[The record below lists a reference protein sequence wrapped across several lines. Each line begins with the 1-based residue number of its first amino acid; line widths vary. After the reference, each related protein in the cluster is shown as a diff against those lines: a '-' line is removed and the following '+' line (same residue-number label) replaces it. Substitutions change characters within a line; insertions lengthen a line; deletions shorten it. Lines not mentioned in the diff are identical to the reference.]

1 MEGIGL
7 LGQISSSKV
16 QGLHGE
22 GCDDLAGWVACSVF
36 IQQLYEA
43 VVLACSWAT
52 VVLVQSDCVAV
63 PLLQDQATS
72 QCRCSGLGAVEEQIA
87 GSCQVGVNGACTIW
101 RSSSHGGKAVST
113 AAKAEVGFPY

>member
-16 QGLHGE
+16 EGLHGE
-22 GCDDLAGWVACSVF
+22 SCDDLAGWVACSVF
-36 IQQLYEA
+36 IHQLCEA

-87 GSCQVGVNGACTIW
+87 GSCQVGVNRGHAPF
-101 RSSSHGGKAVST
+101 GGVALMVVSR
-113 AAKAEVGFPY
+113 EYSCQS

>member
-16 QGLHGE
+16 EGLHGE
-22 GCDDLAGWVACSVF
+22 SCDDLAGWVACSVF
-36 IQQLYEA
+36 IQQLCEA

-87 GSCQVGVNGACTIW
+87 GSCQVGVNRGHAPF
-101 RSSSHGGKAVST
+101 GGVALMVVK
-113 AAKAEVGFPY
+113 P